1 MRIAHT
7 YSIIAL
13 SDDLS
18 EIGVAVQSHWFAV
31 GAVCPWVV
39 PGVGA
44 IATQSMV
51 EISYGPQG
59 MALLRSGVNTTQ
71 ALASLISED
80 EGRDLRQVAMISANG
95 SVATHTGTRCIAEA
109 GHQIGKNYSVQA
121 NMMLVNT
128 VWPSMAQAF
137 ENASGNLAERL
148 FVALQ
153 AAENQGGDIRGKQ
166 SAAIMVAE
174 NVLDDS
180 PWKHFTTNLRVDDH
194 SDPIAEIRRL
204 MDLEKAYALMNAGD
218 ELMSDREIDNA
229 NKKYT
234 QAAMLAPGNDELP
247 FWQAVTLSETGN
259 LDQALPIFKQIF
271 SNNPDWAR
279 LIQRLPASGLLPD
292 DPELLRTILSVV
304 NEED

>member
-1 MRIAHT
+1 MKIAHT

-51 EISYGPQG
+51 EISYGPKG
-59 MALLRSGVNTTQ
+59 MALLRSGVNTAQ

-148 FVALQ
+148 FAALL

-194 SDPIAEIRRL
+194 SDPIGEIRRL

-218 ELMSDREIDNA
+218 ELMSDREVDKA
-229 NKKYT
+229 NEKYT
-234 QAAMLAPGNDELP
+234 HAAMLAPGNDELP

-259 LDQALPIFKQIF
+259 LDQALPIFKRIF

-292 DPELLRTILSVV
+292 DPDLLRTILSVV
-304 NEED
+304 NEEE

>member
-1 MRIAHT
+1 MKIAHT

-51 EISYGPQG
+51 EISYGPKG
-59 MALLRSGVNTTQ
+59 MALLRSGVNTAQ

-137 ENASGNLAERL
+137 ENTSGNLAERL
-148 FVALQ
+148 FAALL

-194 SDPIAEIRRL
+194 SDPIGEIRRL

-218 ELMSDREIDNA
+218 ELMSDREVDKA
-229 NKKYT
+229 NEKYT
-234 QAAMLAPGNDELP
+234 HAAMLAPGNDELP

-259 LDQALPIFKQIF
+259 LDQALPIFKRIF

-292 DPELLRTILSVV
+292 DPDLLRTILSVV
-304 NEED
+304 NEEE

>member
-1 MRIAHT
+1 MKIAHT

-51 EISYGPQG
+51 EISYGPKG
-59 MALLRSGVNTTQ
+59 MALLRSGVNTAQ

-95 SVATHTGTRCIAEA
+95 NVATHTGTRCIAEA

-121 NMMLVNT
+121 NMMLLNT

-148 FVALQ
+148 FAALL

-204 MDLEKAYALMNAGD
+204 MDLEKAYALMNAWD
-218 ELMSDREIDNA
+218 ELMSDREVEKA

-259 LDQALPIFKQIF
+259 LDQALPIFKRIF

-292 DPELLRTILSVV
+292 DPDLLRTILSVV

>member
-51 EISYGPQG
+51 EISYGPKG
-59 MALLRSGVNTTQ
+59 MALLRSGVTTTQ
-71 ALASLISED
+71 ALASLTSED

-95 SVATHTGTRCIAEA
+95 NVATHTGTRCIAEA

-148 FVALQ
+148 FAALQ

-259 LDQALPIFKQIF
+259 LDQALPIFKRIF

>member
-7 YSIIAL
+7 YSNIAL

-44 IATQSMV
+44 IASQSMV

-148 FVALQ
+148 FAALQ

-218 ELMSDREIDNA
+218 ELMSDREVEKA

-234 QAAMLAPGNDELP
+234 QAAMLTPGNDELP

-259 LDQALPIFKQIF
+259 LDQALPIFKRIF